1 MLNSVLKREHSSLC
15 YRLFNLSRARSPP
28 QLIKTWKKT
37 TLTWESEKTV
47 LIKGADIQSGPQI
60 WGCFS
65 LSKTVCVIW
74 GIKHSSSGFSPV
86 RKWVQRRGFKFKS
99 EDHSATAYGTIPTET
114 LFRCCI
120 FGVFFFKF
128 FFFYTADP
136 CAWKIKYTHYAIG
149 TGLSGVC
156 MLHVLILMFIL
167 ILNCEVLWAS
177 LVGLGAI

>member
-60 WGCFS
+60 CGCFS

-120 FGVFFFKF
+120 FGVFFLSF
-128 FFFYTADP
+128 FFFTLLIHVP
-136 CAWKIKYTHYAIG
+136 EKLNTHTMLLVLDCLVYACFMYWFWCSFSFW
-149 TGLSGVC
+149 TVKC
-156 MLHVLILMFIL
+156 FEPV
-167 ILNCEVLWAS
+167 S
-177 LVGLGAI
+177 LD